1 MMAYCMPLSEKDLQC
16 PTCHE
21 VFVLPVTLKCSHT
34 ICKVCVEKHWEWNG
48 ARECPVCRAVSP
60 TEKPAINLALKMASD
75 SFKQRK
81 LGLNAE
87 PLCDLHGE
95 QLKVFCLTEEEPIC
109 VVCQV
114 SNKHSRH
121 SYCPVEEAASE
132 RKREISARLTP
143 LQKQLKALNATKE
156 DWIETELYIKIQA
169 DKTDRQIKKEF
180 ETLHTFLWEEEAAR
194 LAVLREEEIKKAQI
208 VKKRL
213 ENITKTIAVLSDTID
228 KFQKSVETDNLSFLR
243 DFKQT
248 KSRMLYRTPEVERIP
263 GALIDVPKH
272 LGLLKFNVWKK
283 MLETINHKTTFEK
296 TLKNKWTGLT
306 TGINL
311 RIQDAVGQIAGAVE
325 RVGRMEEAMADM
337 ERWDIGVKDTLT
349 QLLSDQ
355 RVLQDKVS
363 DLEGCFRHNNIRIY
377 GVPEDAE
384 GTSAAGFVES
394 LIKSELGDSLG
405 WDRDHD
411 LGIERAHRAFAPKP
425 PAKPPPPSMVVRFHH
440 FSVKEKILHTTWK
453 KQPSFQT
460 KRVYFDHDYAADVQ
474 NKRKEYIPI
483 KKKLKERGIRFQTP
497 LTRMRVFFESGTVLY
512 NSVMQAA
519 EDLRKRGFTLGKAIR
534 GTERKGITEETLAR
548 LLPWETTEPR
558 NGREKTRFQRQVR
571 ERLKYRRIRVE
582 FTAEDE

>member
-283 MLETINHKTTFEK
+283 MLETINHTPITMDPNTAHPNLTFTQELSNVRYSSK
-296 TLKNKWTGLT
+296 NQTPNNPERCTSRMAVLGAEGFASARRTWDVEVGENRDWCIGVAQVSIQRKKSVFLNPEEGFWTISLCNGEVYWAQTAPRTRLTLKSRPR
-306 TGINL
+306 
-311 RIQDAVGQIAGAVE
+311 RITVDLDYEKGKVAFLDA
-325 RVGRMEEAMADM
+325 
-337 ERWDIGVKDTLT
+337 
-349 QLLSDQ
+349 
-355 RVLQDKVS
+355 
-363 DLEGCFRHNNIRIY
+363 
-377 GVPEDAE
+377 
-384 GTSAAGFVES
+384 
-394 LIKSELGDSLG
+394 DSL
-405 WDRDHD
+405 
-411 LGIERAHRAFAPKP
+411 APIYTFKHKFTEKLFP
-425 PAKPPPPSMVVRFHH
+425 Y
-440 FSVKEKILHTTWK
+440 FSPGVHVEGKSLS
-453 KQPSFQT
+453 P
-460 KRVYFDHDYAADVQ
+460 
-474 NKRKEYIPI
+474 
-483 KKKLKERGIRFQTP
+483 LKVCP
-497 LTRMRVFFESGTVLY
+497 LTV
-512 NSVMQAA
+512 SVVIQ
-519 EDLRKRGFTLGKAIR
+519 
-534 GTERKGITEETLAR
+534 
-548 LLPWETTEPR
+548 
-558 NGREKTRFQRQVR
+558 
-571 ERLKYRRIRVE
+571 
-582 FTAEDE
+582 